1 MKKELPLK
9 PIQHAKIKAGMS
21 VDKLML
27 ELDGCGFGAG
37 KLASAAQIFENM
49 VKSDAMKFFGL
60 SGAMVPSG
68 MRQIISDMIR
78 DGYIDVLVTTG
89 ANLVHDLIES
99 LGGHH
104 YKGTEDIDSLFLKN
118 HHLNRIFDVL
128 LPEEHFE
135 RLEEHLLEVY
145 ANMEN
150 NLSIREFITEIGKSV
165 DDKNSILKSA
175 VDSDVP
181 VFCPAIQDS
190 IIGLHAWLFKQTK
203 PLKVDVFD
211 DMREFMD
218 ICYSAK
224 KTGAIMIGGGVPKN
238 YILQSML
245 LSSKGGFDYFIQ
257 LTTDRP
263 ESGGLSGATFN
274 EAKTWDKVKE
284 SAKAVTVYSDAT
296 ITLPLIVASVKE
308 RLES

>member
-1 MKKELPLK
+1 MDEKLHLKKIK
-9 PIQHAKIKAGMS
+9 HAKITTGMS
-21 VDKLML
+21 VDKLIH
-27 ELDGCGFGAG
+27 ELDGCAFGAS
-37 KLASAAQIFENM
+37 KLASAVDIYENM
-49 VKSDAMKFFGL
+49 MNANAMKFFGL
-60 SGAMVPSG
+60 SGAMVPAG

-99 LGGHH
+99 LGGNH
-104 YKGTEDIDSLFLKN
+104 YKGTEHIDSAFLKK
-118 HHLNRIFDVL
+118 HRLNRIFDVF
-128 LPEEHFE
+128 LPEEYFE
-135 RLEEHLLEVY
+135 RLEKHLLDVY
-145 ANMEN
+145 AKMEKS
-150 NLSIREFITEIGKSV
+150 LSIREFLYEVGKSIT
-165 DDKNSILKSA
+165 DQNSILKSA
-175 VDSDVP
+175 VDCDVP

-190 IIGLHAWLFKQTK
+190 IIGLHAWLHKQTK
-203 PLKVDVFD
+203 PLKVDVFE

-257 LTTDRP
+257 ITTDRP
-263 ESGGLSGATFN
+263 ESGGLSGATFQ

-284 SAKAVTVYSDAT
+284 SAKAVTLYSDAT
-296 ITLPLIVASVKE
+296 IALPIIFAAVKE
-308 RLES
+308 RLK

>member
-9 PIQHAKIKAGMS
+9 PIKHAKIIAGMS
-21 VDKLML
+21 VDELIH
-27 ELDGCGFGAG
+27 ELDSCAFGAG
-37 KLASAAQIFENM
+37 KLACAARIYENM
-49 VKSDAMKFFGL
+49 VNSDSLKFFGL
-60 SGAMVPSG
+60 SGAMVPAG

-99 LGGHH
+99 LGGNH
-104 YKGTEDIDSLFLKN
+104 YKGTEDIGSAFLKK
-118 HHLNRIFDVL
+118 HRLNRIFDVF
-128 LPEEHFE
+128 LPEEYFE
-135 RLEEHLLEVY
+135 TLEQHLLGVY
-145 ANMEN
+145 AKMDKGLN
-150 NLSIREFITEIGKSV
+150 IREFIYEIGKSV
-165 DDKNSILKSA
+165 DDQNSILKSA
-175 VDSDVP
+175 VDCNVP
-181 VFCPAIQDS
+181 VFCPAVQDS
-190 IIGLHAWLFKQTK
+190 MIGLHAWLYKQTK

-238 YILQSML
+238 FILQSML

-257 LTTDRP
+257 ITTDRP
-263 ESGGLSGATFN
+263 EPGGLSGATFE
-274 EAKTWDKVKE
+274 EAKSWDKVKE

-296 ITLPLIVASVKE
+296 IALPLIIASLRE
-308 RLES
+308 RLKG